1 MGKNIDPG
9 PKGQRFKPRLA
20 PHSRMI
26 SARNR
31 TARRDAEGER
41 GAKNLVTLLDLC
53 VSSLRRGHA
62 NLLCIVPILSD
73 DLRGESTKLKFPAI
87 TRTALRRFQCSRGG
101 PAFTIEAGAAE
112 PAMCQTRGPK
122 VVGSSPGL
130 GTVRLRSKGYVG
142 QAPRIKPTTQD
153 ESREELILGGKK
165 LGNSSRF
172 VRVILA
178 QGPC

>member
-1 MGKNIDPG
+1 MSSLRRGHANLLCIVPILSDDLRGESNKLDFRDIRLAMAEEGGSQGRPSLDARSRAKQVGKNIDPG

-62 NLLCIVPILSD
+62 NLHCTVPILSD
-73 DLRGESTKLKFPAI
+73 DLRGEPL
-87 TRTALRRFQCSRGG
+87 LREV
-101 PAFTIEAGAAE
+101 PEA
-112 PAMCQTRGPK
+112 TLSD
-122 VVGSSPGL
+122 GS
-130 GTVRLRSKGYVG
+130 
-142 QAPRIKPTTQD
+142 
-153 ESREELILGGKK
+153 
-165 LGNSSRF
+165 
-172 VRVILA
+172 
-178 QGPC
+178 